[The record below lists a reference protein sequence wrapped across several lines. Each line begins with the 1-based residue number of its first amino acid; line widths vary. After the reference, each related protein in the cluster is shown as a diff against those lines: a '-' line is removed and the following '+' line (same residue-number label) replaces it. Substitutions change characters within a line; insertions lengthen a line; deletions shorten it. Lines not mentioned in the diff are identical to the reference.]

1 MDIELIIK
9 SVVGLIVLLTLL
21 VIVFI
26 LPARAKKKKKAQAKK
41 SVKKAVEEKE
51 KVLPFDELRAIVRRK
66 SSTTEDLQ
74 KAVDQ
79 IVEHYSKIHPKM
91 GLRSHPDFDKYVD
104 LIVHL
109 VRHRNTNKD
118 LILKLDRAL
127 VKNNPDYKAELNDTL
142 TKALNSRG
150 I

>member
-41 SVKKAVEEKE
+41 SVKKVVEEKE

-66 SSTTEDLQ
+66 SSTTEELQ

-91 GLRSHPDFDKYVD
+91 GIRSHPDFDKYVD

-118 LILKLDRAL
+118 LILKLDCAL

>member
-21 VIVFI
+21 VILFI
-26 LPARAKKKKKAQAKK
+26 LPARAKKKKKVQAKK
-41 SVKKAVEEKE
+41 SVKKVVEEKE
-51 KVLPFDELRAIVRRK
+51 KVLPFDELRAIIRRK
-66 SSTTEDLQ
+66 STTTEELQ

-109 VRHRNTNKD
+109 VRHRNTNKE

-127 VKNNPDYKAELNDTL
+127 LKSNPDYKAELNDTL

>member
-26 LPARAKKKKKAQAKK
+26 LPAKAKKKKVEAKK
-41 SVKKAVEEKE
+41 SPTKSAPPKEE
-51 KVLPFDELRAIVRRK
+51 VLPFDELRSIVRRK

-79 IVEHYSKIHPKM
+79 IVKHYSKIHPKM
-91 GLRSHPDFDKYVD
+91 GIRTHPDFDKYVD

-127 VKNNPDYKAELNDTL
+127 TKNNPDYKAELNDTL

-150 I
+150 V

>member
-41 SVKKAVEEKE
+41 SVKKVVEEKE